1 MFHEFG
7 GETRAPANG
16 EPVPVNRARQNA
28 LAVAAPEGTAPIGVF
43 YGLCCWDRTPA
54 LVVNRSLTRGK
65 AKHQGNDDDSGNAR
79 VDHGLTGPQ
88 RSARAALRSTTTAAA
103 FPLSM
108 QQRCPHLAPPFAA
121 LAFGFASLLSSPNH
135 VVCVWKTGSAIY
147 RRLATFGFSGAWAEP
162 NYSRVRR
169 RPQIKT
175 NKFY

>member
-1 MFHEFG
+1 METDLFVVDEPGQAGVGARRSAAASGVNPFSDSVLGLHFG
-7 GETRAPANG
+7 HRG
-16 EPVPVNRARQNA
+16 A
-28 LAVAAPEGTAPIGVF
+28 LEV
-43 YGLCCWDRTPA
+43 R
-54 LVVNRSLTRGK
+54 RRGK